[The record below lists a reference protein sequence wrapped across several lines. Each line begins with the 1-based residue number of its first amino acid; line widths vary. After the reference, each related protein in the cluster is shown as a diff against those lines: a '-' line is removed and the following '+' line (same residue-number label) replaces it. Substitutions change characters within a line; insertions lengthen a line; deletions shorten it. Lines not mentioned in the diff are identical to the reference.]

1 VMEDGDR
8 IQPSRKKNNDFHGK
22 KGFWESS

>member
-8 IQPSRKKNNDFHGK
+8 IQPSREKNNDFHGK
-22 KGFWESS
+22 KGLWASS